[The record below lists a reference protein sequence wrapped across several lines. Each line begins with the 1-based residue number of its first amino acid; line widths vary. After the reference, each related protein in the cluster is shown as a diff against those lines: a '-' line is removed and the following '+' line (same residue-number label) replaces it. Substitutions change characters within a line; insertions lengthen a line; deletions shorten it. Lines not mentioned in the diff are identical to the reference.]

1 MSQIVKG
8 VLGLHAITIHFEQ
21 KATTDALHPRG
32 KPV

>member
-1 MSQIVKG
+1 MSEIVNG
-8 VLGLHAITIHFEQ
+8 VLGLYVITIHFEQ